1 MTTYPVSPN
10 TVLAN
15 ALSHAQDVLTPRIL
29 DAAPERI
36 VFVVGTQ
43 INGAPH
49 IGTSLVQSLTF
60 VAAARLREKFGVPV
74 EVQFAAL
81 DNAPYTIVTD
91 SPTGHR
97 YMRTYAH
104 ALGAQA
110 IAEQIDALYRPFF
123 AALSERLAVPYAVET
138 YTQQQ
143 AAEHYRRTWLRVLP
157 RMGAARWW
165 LAPSAGVAHLRVP
178 CPEHGCGWSEKYAQR
193 TRVTDSSLDLA
204 TVTAECL
211 HHGEYEVTI
220 APDSGGYLDLATLYR
235 NLVKELALSDT
246 HGGTLSVMVKGGD
259 WVFGSHLVDGAL
271 HAVGLTP
278 RQLPARLFCPQIVTD
293 TGAKLSKSLIREGR
307 EPLPD
312 GAAPWMLDTREWPG
326 TTADYV
332 EHLLA
337 MTDVV
342 LSDPRHFFRS
352 YSASEIG
359 RMMTAPAARSAPAP

>member
-15 ALSHAQDVLTPRIL
+15 ALSHAPDVLTPRIL

-60 VAAARLREKFGVPV
+60 ATAARVRDKFGVPV
-74 EVQFAAL
+74 EVRFAAL
-81 DNAPYTIVTD
+81 DNAPHTIITD
-91 SPTGHR
+91 HPTGHR

-104 ALGAQA
+104 TLGEQA
-110 IAEQIDALYRPFF
+110 ITEQIDALYRSFF
-123 AALSERLAVPYAVET
+123 AALSERLAVPYVVET
-138 YTQQQ
+138 YSQQQ
-143 AAEHYRRTWLRVLP
+143 AAEHFRRTWLRVLP
-157 RMGAARWW
+157 RMDAARWW

-178 CPEHGCGWSEKYAQR
+178 CPAPGCGWSEKYAQR
-193 TRVTDSSLDLA
+193 TRVRDSSRDYA

-211 HHGEYEVTI
+211 RHGEYEVTI
-220 APDSGGYLDLATLYR
+220 APDGGGYLDLATLYR
-235 NLVKELALSDT
+235 NLVKELSVSDT
-246 HGGTLSVMVKGGD
+246 HGGTLHVMVKGGD
-259 WVFGSHLVDGAL
+259 WVFGSQLVDGAL
-271 HAVGLTP
+271 QAVGLT
-278 RQLPARLFCPQIVTD
+278 RQQLPARLFCPQVVTD

-307 EPLPD
+307 APLPE

-326 TTADYV
+326 TAADYV
-332 EHLLA
+332 EHLLG
-337 MTDVV
+337 MTEVV

-352 YSASEIG
+352 YSAGEVG
-359 RMMTAPAARSAPAP
+359 RMMTAPQPRSVPAP